1 MNGLFFRGGGTK
13 FMLDNDKK
21 EMLFLLFMG
30 KQTGGNEQGIQIK

>member
-1 MNGLFFRGGGTK
+1 MDYFLGGGGTK
-13 FMLDNDKK
+13 FMPDNDKK